1 MSKIQENRYESIR
14 EELYRS
20 LGITSDD
27 SFMDKN
33 EWVDDDSHYSFN
45 NIVHL
50 DEDGEID
57 GEYDEEVENDE
68 EDI

>member
-1 MSKIQENRYESIR
+1 MY
-14 EELYRS
+14 
-20 LGITSDD
+20 
-27 SFMDKN
+27 KN
-33 EWVDDDSHYSFN
+33 EWVDDDSHYIFN

-68 EDI
+68 EGILGDKFEKYDDDH